1 MSLLYDETTSAAISY
16 HLSLES
22 SSNITQIKTVSLDG
36 TVYLQT
42 IGSPQTDYTGKVYV
56 DRTGKALLEAAYANG
71 DFLRAE
77 VKHGTYR
84 GRLTDLKF
92 SDRMAGDRFT
102 ADFTLAKEVSV

>member
-22 SSNITQIKTVSLDG
+22 SSNVTQIKSVSLDG

-56 DRTGKALLEAAYANG
+56 DREGKALLEAAYANG
-71 DFLRAE
+71 DLLRAE
-77 VKHGTYR
+77 VKHGTYH
-84 GRLTDLKF
+84 GRLTDIKF
-92 SDRMAGDRFT
+92 SDRNAGDTFET
-102 ADFTLAKEVSV
+102 TITLAKEVTA